1 MQVKGKRGGRRQAP
15 RKNRSRKGRGL
26 LSNIGNMVLPGLGGG
41 LGQIADNLV
50 GGLIGGLGKRNPG
63 RNALGGGLNYAPVAQ
78 AGRNI
83 SHQAH
88 SSQEMGEEQL
98 ATVRVP
104 GGTPAGTL
112 LLQFLLAGPTVG
124 TRLPAM
130 ANLWTRT
137 KFRHLS
143 FAVTSSNPSSAG
155 GNYTVGIDPDPVQS
169 YASGP
174 DLTDRIMALS
184 EAGQAN
190 AWADNGVTMVP
201 LGEHLYNRFHP
212 STASD
217 AEIREFAAGQFLMAT
232 TTEYDVDCEY
242 VVRVAWDVE
251 FFQPDTTP
259 TQNPV
264 QPPTFIFSSAGRAYS
279 AAATTGDTTVFTPNN
294 AAWNTIPPPG
304 TYSMNGSVY
313 LPKTAGGSTPITL
326 SSCTVTGT
334 TTVVTGRN
342 VPSPGIAATGII
354 AIQNPSSIVVT
365 NALALADQEPR
376 FNLIQA
382 GYAKLH
388 VLPYRDTSLQHAEWF
403 TQNLVRLE
411 AKADEKAVVAARH
424 QHAIEKAL
432 KALRVSDL
440 FED

>member
-1 MQVKGKRGGRRQAP
+1 
-15 RKNRSRKGRGL
+15 
-26 LSNIGNMVLPGLGGG
+26 MVLPGLGGG

-50 GGLIGGLGKRNPG
+50 GNLLGGFGKQSPG

-83 SHQAH
+83 SHQAQ
-88 SSQEMGEEQL
+88 STQEMGEEQL
-98 ATVRVP
+98 ATVKVP

-201 LGEHLYNRFHP
+201 LGEHLYNRFHA

-259 TQNPV
+259 TLNAV
-264 QPPTFIFSSAGRAYS
+264 QPPTFIFSSAGNAYS
-279 AAATTGDTTVFTPNN
+279 AASTTGSTTVFTPNN
-294 AAWNTIPPPG
+294 SSWNAIPPPG
-304 TYSMNGSVY
+304 TYSLNGSVY
-313 LPKTAGGSTPITL
+313 LPKTAGGYTPITL
-326 SSCTVTGT
+326 ISCTITGT
-334 TTVVTGRN
+334 TTVVTGTN
-342 VPSPGIAATGII
+342 LPSPGIHTSGVIS
-354 AIQNPSSIVVT
+354 IQNPSSIVVT
-365 NALALADQEPR
+365 NVFTLAADEPR
-376 FNLIQA
+376 FTLIQA

-411 AKADEKAVVAARH
+411 AKANEKAVAEAKRQYV
-424 QHAIEKAL
+424 IEKAL

-440 FED
+440 SED